1 MINADNQIGY
11 VPRTIFRNQLTTQEK
26 SQYIW
31 NIIQGNN
38 FKYRYSWELSFYDNL
53 ADNLINEKY
62 IEQIK
67 DTVKRL
73 PDKAS
78 IRFEGLKRYLSIEP
92 NLFVE
97 LLQIIIDKNEKQNEI

>member
-1 MINADNQIGY
+1 MLLKIKDFLISSS
-11 VPRTIFRNQLTTQEK
+11 F
-26 SQYIW
+26 
-31 NIIQGNN
+31 N
-38 FKYRYSWELSFYDNL
+38 FSYSWELSFYDNL

-78 IRFEGLKRYLSIEP
+78 IWFGGLKRY
-92 NLFVE
+92 
-97 LLQIIIDKNEKQNEI
+97 